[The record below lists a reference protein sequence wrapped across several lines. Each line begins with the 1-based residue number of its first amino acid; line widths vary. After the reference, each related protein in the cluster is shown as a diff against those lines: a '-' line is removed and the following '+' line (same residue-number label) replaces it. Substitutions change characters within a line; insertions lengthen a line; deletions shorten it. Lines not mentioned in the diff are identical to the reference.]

1 MVIKQ
6 GSGPIFFFYFT
17 FSPPN
22 ANCFFSPVFAFF
34 SLLHRL
40 ITPLPSPFLLLF
52 QSLPSIPSSSPLLFR
67 HHHQHFNSSSSWLLL
82 SLSQLIHHL
91 HHQRFPPPAS
101 VLLLRIDAISSLII
115 SSPSLLLW
123 ISVWLSLLC
132 YRCCCLLLPLAVSI
146 FIDCCWW
153 ALVSSSLHHS
163 SVSLLSLCL
172 TLPMLLLSWPR
183 TPSAPP
189 VPPTAATIIIRS
201 SHSPENPLP
210 QPASSQLQWVPNLL
224 PDGLTAST
232 PPLCFFSI
240 VITIILTVAL
250 FFAINQQPH
259 LLLWQSALVAISAA
273 LSCCCYCFE
282 WWSVKFL
289 LPISG
294 QSSYSGRSVV
304 VVSFC

>member
-1 MVIKQ
+1 MNIILFLVIDIFRLCVVDIFL
-6 GSGPIFFFYFT
+6 GLNFVIFIIYVIFFYGDKTRIRANLFFFIFT

-67 HHHQHFNSSSSWLLL
+67 HHHQHFRSSSSWLLL

-101 VLLLRIDAISSLII
+101 VLLLWIDAISSLII

-146 FIDCCWW
+146 FIDCCW
-153 ALVSSSLHHS
+153 
-163 SVSLLSLCL
+163 
-172 TLPMLLLSWPR
+172 
-183 TPSAPP
+183 
-189 VPPTAATIIIRS
+189 
-201 SHSPENPLP
+201 
-210 QPASSQLQWVPNLL
+210 
-224 PDGLTAST
+224 
-232 PPLCFFSI
+232 
-240 VITIILTVAL
+240 
-250 FFAINQQPH
+250 
-259 LLLWQSALVAISAA
+259 
-273 LSCCCYCFE
+273 
-282 WWSVKFL
+282 
-289 LPISG
+289 
-294 QSSYSGRSVV
+294 
-304 VVSFC
+304 